1 MLCVDFATKYYGN
14 CTALE
19 KVYLKVGPGE
29 IVGVL
34 GDNGAGKTTLL
45 KAIMNLVELN
55 SGEITVDGKPVSG
68 ETYSKLSFITEEGSC
83 FRELSAYEHD
93 YFYRNMLDRFD
104 SQRFYKLID
113 FFNLDPRKKVYT
125 MSRGER
131 AKLEMAIGF
140 SKGAK
145 YILMDEPFMGKD
157 VFTRRDF
164 LKLMIANLRDDE
176 SIIVTTHLIDEIQNI
191 LSRAVILKTGR
202 KVCDITMSGLEEQG
216 RSLYDLMKEIKDYK
230 ENRMDDTF

>member
-1 MLCVDFATKYYGN
+1 MLCVNFATKYYSN

-19 KVYLKVGPGE
+19 KVYLEVSPGE

-45 KAIMNLVELN
+45 KAIMNLVKLN
-55 SGEITVDGKPVSG
+55 SGEITVDGKPVRD

-83 FRELSAYEHD
+83 FREFSAYEHEC
-93 YFYRNMLDRFD
+93 FYRNMVDGFD
-104 SQRFYKLID
+104 SGRFYKLLD
-113 FFNLDPRKKVYT
+113 FFNLDPGKKVRA

-176 SIIVTTHLIDEIQNI
+176 SVILTTHLIDEIENI

-202 KVCDITMSGLEEQG
+202 KVCDIKMSELEEQG
-216 RSLYDLMKEIKDYK
+216 RSLYDLMKEIKGYK
-230 ENRMDDTF
+230 EERISDTF